1 MKNIPRLIP
10 IWFWVVLTVL
20 IAFTANTCYA
30 QQARPTYNPFN
41 NTGIPFYGGN
51 QIRPQFGYQQ
61 PNIWQQ
67 QNSWQ
72 RPQYGYQ
79 RPNNWQRPQQNNWQR
94 PQYGYQQNNWQ
105 RPQQNNWQQPQQNNW
120 QQPQPQQPQTQPQQ
134 PQTQPQP
141 PMFTRTFT
149 LNNGYMFGQRTL
161 YFDPKTGKA
170 QPWVRKNLR

>member
-10 IWFWVVLTVL
+10 IWFWLVLTVL

-67 QNSWQ
+67 QNNWQ
-72 RPQYGYQ
+72 RPQYGYNGYQ
-79 RPNNWQRPQQNNWQR
+79 QPNNWQRPQQNNWQ
-94 PQYGYQQNNWQ
+94 
-105 RPQQNNWQQPQQNNW
+105 
-120 QQPQPQQPQTQPQQ
+120 QPQQ

-149 LNNGYMFGQRTL
+149 LNNGYLFGQRTL

>member
-79 RPNNWQRPQQNNWQR
+79 
-94 PQYGYQQNNWQ
+94 QNNWQ

-120 QQPQPQQPQTQPQQ
+120 QQPQQ

>member
-10 IWFWVVLTVL
+10 IWFWFVLTVL
-20 IAFTANTCYA
+20 IAFTANTCFA

-67 QNSWQ
+67 QN
-72 RPQYGYQ
+72 
-79 RPNNWQRPQQNNWQR
+79 NWQR
-94 PQYGYQQNNWQ
+94 PQYGYNGYQQPNNWQRPQQNNWQ

-120 QQPQPQQPQTQPQQ
+120 QQPQQ

-149 LNNGYMFGQRTL
+149 LNNGYLFGQRTL

>member
-10 IWFWVVLTVL
+10 IWFWLVLTVL

-67 QNSWQ
+67 QN
-72 RPQYGYQ
+72 
-79 RPNNWQRPQQNNWQR
+79 NWQR
-94 PQYGYQQNNWQ
+94 PQYGYNGYQQPNNWQ

-120 QQPQPQQPQTQPQQ
+120 QQPQQ

-149 LNNGYMFGQRTL
+149 LNNGYLFGQRTL